1 MADDVSELEQLQHVL
16 SEREKELDALYR
28 LAALFSRPVDDVRAV
43 IRETARIL
51 RASMERPEAVLVEID
66 ADGYRERCGTD
77 RGHGDGDTEATLD
90 PLRAVELY
98 TARRTYSIEKQ
109 ITISVASSAG
119 PSSGKVVPPI
129 DEREK
134 HLVASTATLMADLL
148 QRVEMDQVLRESTKT
163 LQRQTAE
170 LERKNVTLRE
180 VLSQIEHEKK
190 ALLRDARAHVDM
202 YVRPYL
208 HEIGERAADDP
219 FVRSRVDQIA
229 ASLTALFTSDDRRL
243 VEVAHRLSPREVEIC
258 GLIRNGLT
266 TKEISSF
273 LHISE
278 TTVERHRNTIRRK
291 LKLNRSKV
299 NLTTYLRSVT

>member
-1 MADDVSELEQLQHVL
+1 MAGDACEFQQLQHTL
-16 SEREKELDALYR
+16 SEREKELDALYG

-51 RASMERPEAVLVEID
+51 RASMERPDAVIVEID
-66 ADGYRERCGTD
+66 ADGYRERCGDDSEQGD
-77 RGHGDGDTEATLD
+77 RDTEETVD
-90 PLRAVELY
+90 PLRPVELY
-98 TARRTYSIEKQ
+98 TVRRTYSIEKR
-109 ITISVASSAG
+109 ITICVASSARSRSDG
-119 PSSGKVVPPI
+119 TVPAMHT
-129 DEREK
+129 REK

-148 QRVEMDQVLRESTKT
+148 QRVEMDLVLRESTKT

-180 VLSQIEHEKK
+180 VLSQIEHEKR
-190 ALLRDARAHVDM
+190 ALLRDARAHVDIF
-202 YVRPYL
+202 VRPYL
-208 HEIGERAADDP
+208 HEIAERSAFDP
-219 FVRSRVDQIA
+219 FVRSRVDQIE
-229 ASLTALFTSDDRRL
+229 ASLAALLTSDDRRL

-266 TKEISSF
+266 TKEISTF

-291 LKLNRSKV
+291 LKLNKSKV

>member
-1 MADDVSELEQLQHVL
+1 MDGDATELEQLQHSL

-28 LAALFSRPVDDVRAV
+28 LASLFSRPVDDARVV

-51 RASMERPEAVLVEID
+51 RASMERPETIVVEID
-66 ADGYRERCGTD
+66 ADGYRERWGIGRERDD
-77 RGHGDGDTEATLD
+77 RDTEETCD
-90 PLRAVELY
+90 PLPTVVLY

-109 ITISVASSAG
+109 ITICVASSAER
-119 PSSGKVVPPI
+119 SSGEALLAI

-134 HLVASTATLMADLL
+134 HLVASTTTLLADLL

-170 LERKNVTLRE
+170 LERKNVALGE

-208 HEIGERAADDP
+208 HEIRERAASDP
-219 FVRSRVDQIA
+219 FVMSRVDQIES
-229 ASLTALFTSDDRRL
+229 SLAALFTSEDRRL
-243 VEVAHRLSPREVEIC
+243 VEVAHQLSPREVEIC

-273 LHISE
+273 LRISE

-291 LKLNRSKV
+291 LRLNRSKV